1 MLIEYGRGVSIIQ
14 FRRQFRM
21 HLAAYQYHFPLPIL
35 FQSPNKQALNLH
47 IHYTVEQ
54 IKLAGTGQKPD
65 SRY

>member
-1 MLIEYGRGVSIIQ
+1 
-14 FRRQFRM
+14 M

-65 SRY
+65 SATKIKAVTRDDQTS